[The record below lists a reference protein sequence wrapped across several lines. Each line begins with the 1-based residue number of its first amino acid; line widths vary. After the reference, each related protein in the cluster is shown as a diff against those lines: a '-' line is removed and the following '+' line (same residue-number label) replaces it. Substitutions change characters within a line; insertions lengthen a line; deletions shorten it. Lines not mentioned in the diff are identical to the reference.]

1 MIPQFETQEMKRLYD
16 AVYAISRQFSPEK
29 SESIASNIL
38 NTTPLK
44 AIGDLEGI
52 VSSKAALLT
61 LTELLEAWKQTEV
74 APGELAGMLVAS
86 SNVVKKITAEQAVEL
101 VWTGPTTPFA
111 STRQTEQVLLQVI
124 NSAKKELFITS
135 FVTYD
140 VANIL
145 MAINLACKRGVAV
158 SILLEQS
165 HEVGGNVSIDGIG
178 HMRKQVPLAHLYAW
192 SDKADIFVHGSVHAK
207 VAVADDHICFITS
220 ANLTGHAMEKN
231 MEAGVLVTGG
241 ELPTLLHSHLN
252 SLIDVNVITKV

>member
-1 MIPQFETQEMKRLYD
+1 
-16 AVYAISRQFSPEK
+16 
-29 SESIASNIL
+29 
-38 NTTPLK
+38 
-44 AIGDLEGI
+44 
-52 VSSKAALLT
+52 
-61 LTELLEAWKQTEV
+61 
-74 APGELAGMLVAS
+74 
-86 SNVVKKITAEQAVEL
+86 
-101 VWTGPTTPFA
+101 
-111 STRQTEQVLLQVI
+111 
-124 NSAKKELFITS
+124 
-135 FVTYD
+135 
-140 VANIL
+140 

>member
-1 MIPQFETQEMKRLYD
+1 MIPQFKTQEMKRLYD
-16 AVYAISRQFSPEK
+16 AVYSISRQFSPEK
-29 SESIASNIL
+29 TESIASKIL
-38 NTTPLK
+38 KTTPLK

-52 VSSKAALLT
+52 VSSKAALLA

-86 SNVVKKITAEQAVEL
+86 SNVVKKITAEQTVEL

-192 SDKADIFVHGSVHAK
+192 CDKADVYVHGSVHAK